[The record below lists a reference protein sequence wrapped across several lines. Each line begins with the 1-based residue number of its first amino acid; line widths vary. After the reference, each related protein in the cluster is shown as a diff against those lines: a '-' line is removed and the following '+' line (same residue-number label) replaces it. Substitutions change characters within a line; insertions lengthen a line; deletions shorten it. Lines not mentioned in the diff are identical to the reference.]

1 MKINI
6 VRPFLPQIDEI
17 QADFSE
23 CLNSGMVTNNSVH
36 VRLFEQRLQQY
47 FKSDIKPLV
56 FANGEM
62 ALFHLLQVW
71 KQKLGCE
78 AHQTFGVLVPSFT
91 FSGTINAIVAN
102 NLLPV
107 FCDVNDTLT
116 IETNKVSSEFL
127 LKNNV
132 KICLSVGVYGNL
144 PDIDNLGLYC
154 KENNLILLFDNAPAF
169 ASTYKGQFPNH
180 YGFDEIYSFHATKI
194 FNSMEG
200 GAALV
205 HDEETYSLLSRTREF
220 GQYEKVRGDVDIN
233 GMNSKMQEISAI
245 VGKKNLEKID
255 FIIENRKQNI
265 EKYKTYFEGFEN
277 KGLLNNMKVL
287 PNVFCPYLYYPII
300 LNEEGT
306 QFVDF
311 MDKKG
316 IAVRRYYTACH
327 TLSFYKNKYA
337 QSDLTFTESVKDRIV
352 SLPIHT
358 LMSPEEID
366 FLFNTV
372 SEYFNIK
379 S

>member
-6 VRPFLPQIDEI
+6 VRPFLPKIAEI
-17 QADFSE
+17 QADFAE
-23 CLNSGMVTNNSVH
+23 CLNSGMVTNNSAH
-36 VRLFEQRLQQY
+36 VRLFEEHLQQY

-62 ALFHLLQVW
+62 ALFHILQTW
-71 KQKLGCE
+71 KKKLGCD

-107 FCDVNDTLT
+107 FCDVNETLT
-116 IETNKVSSEFL
+116 IETNNISSEFL
-127 LKNNV
+127 LKNDV
-132 KICLSVGVYGNL
+132 KICLGVGVYGNL
-144 PDIDNLGLYC
+144 PDIDLLSLFC
-154 KENNLILLFDNAPAF
+154 KKNNLVLLFDNAPAF
-169 ASTYKGQFPNH
+169 ASTYKGQFPNY

-200 GAALV
+200 GAAIV
-205 HDEETYSLLSRTREF
+205 HDKETYELLSRTREF
-220 GQYEKVRGDVDIN
+220 GQYEKMRGDVDLP
-233 GMNSKMQEISAI
+233 GLNSKMQEISAI
-245 VGKKNLEKID
+245 VGLKNLEKID
-255 FIIENRKQNI
+255 IILENRKQNI
-265 EKYKTYFEGFEN
+265 AKYKSFFAELEN
-277 KGLLNNMKVL
+277 KGFIKNMKVL
-287 PNVFCPYLYYPII
+287 PDVFCPYLYYPII

-306 QFVDF
+306 SFVAF

-337 QSDLTFTESVKDRIV
+337 ESSLTFTESIKDRII

-358 LMSPEEID
+358 LMASEEIEY
-366 FLFNTV
+366 LYNAV
-372 SEYFNIK
+372 SEYFNI
-379 S
+379 